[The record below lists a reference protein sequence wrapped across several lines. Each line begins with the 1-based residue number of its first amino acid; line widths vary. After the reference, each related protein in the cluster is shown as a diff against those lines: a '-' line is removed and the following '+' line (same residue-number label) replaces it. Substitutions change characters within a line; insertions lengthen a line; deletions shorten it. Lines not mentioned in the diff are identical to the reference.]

1 MIATEADLPLIVELG
16 REAHAGSSWNGVA
29 EFDAADFEASC
40 RMLMARDDA
49 AVFVCDRG
57 SLWMTRTKLYFNHA
71 ETVALDVFYYATKG
85 GDALRR
91 EAQRW
96 AGPGLM
102 TLSRNDA
109 TDTRLDKLYS
119 RAGFAPVE
127 HQYVRRLS

>member
-16 REAHAGSSWNGVA
+16 REAHAASSWATVA
-29 EFDAADFEASC
+29 EFNATDFEASC
-40 RMLMARDDA
+40 RLLMGRDDS

-57 SLWMTRTKLYFNHA
+57 SIWMTRTPLYFNHA
-71 ETVALDVFYYATKG
+71 ERMAIDVFYYATRG

-102 TLSRNDA
+102 ALSRNHA
-109 TDTRLDKLYS
+109 TSPRLSKLYS
-119 RAGFAPVE
+119 RAGFAPAE
-127 HQYVRRLS
+127 HQYVRRL